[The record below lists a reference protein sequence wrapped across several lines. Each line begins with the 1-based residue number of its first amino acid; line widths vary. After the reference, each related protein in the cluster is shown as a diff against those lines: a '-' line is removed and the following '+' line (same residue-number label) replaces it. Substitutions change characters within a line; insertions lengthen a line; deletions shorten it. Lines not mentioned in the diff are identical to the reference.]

1 MNEMISTA
9 TNTLQSTGSIGGSG
23 FSPLITMSVSYG
35 SSFLGGLLSFFSPC
49 VLPLIPVFF
58 GVLMGGTSD
67 SKTRFLRGAFFTL
80 GMSIFFFMLGIGA
93 GGLGQ
98 FIREYDY
105 IMNAISGSLFII
117 FGFMFFFEKGIK
129 GVKINVTK
137 FSGGPIGGFI
147 MGAALGLIWVPCAGP
162 VLGSILVLAANQ
174 DTVARGGTLLL
185 TYSLGL
191 SIPFLT
197 LSGFVSKI
205 TSRISFTGESKA
217 RKITRWLVFIVLLT
231 VGILTIFGQL
241 NILQSL
247 A

>member
-1 MNEMISTA
+1 
-9 TNTLQSTGSIGGSG
+9 
-23 FSPLITMSVSYG
+23 
-35 SSFLGGLLSFFSPC
+35 
-49 VLPLIPVFF
+49 
-58 GVLMGGTSD
+58 
-67 SKTRFLRGAFFTL
+67 
-80 GMSIFFFMLGIGA
+80 
-93 GGLGQ
+93 
-98 FIREYDY
+98 
-105 IMNAISGSLFII
+105 MNAISGSLFII

-174 DTVARGGTLLL
+174 DTIARGGTLLL

-217 RKITRWLVFIVLLT
+217 RKITRWLVFIVLIT

>member
-1 MNEMISTA
+1 MNEIINTA
-9 TNTLQSTGSIGGSG
+9 TSTLQATGSIGGNG

-35 SSFLGGLLSFFSPC
+35 SSFIGGLLSFFSPC

-67 SKTRFLRGAFFTL
+67 SKTRFLRGTFFTL
-80 GMSIFFFMLGIGA
+80 GMSIFFFLLGLGA

-98 FIREYDY
+98 FIREHDY
-105 IMNAISGSLFII
+105 IMNVISGSLFII
-117 FGFMFFFEKGIK
+117 FGFMFFFEKGFK
-129 GVKINVTK
+129 GIKINVNR
-137 FSGGPIGGFI
+137 FGGGPVGGFI

-174 DTVARGGTLLL
+174 ETVTRGGTLLL

-205 TSRISFTGESKA
+205 TSKISFSGESRA
-217 RKITRWLVFIVLLT
+217 RKIIRWLVFIVLIT

>member
-1 MNEMISTA
+1 M
-9 TNTLQSTGSIGGSG
+9 LK
-23 FSPLITMSVSYG
+23 
-35 SSFLGGLLSFFSPC
+35 
-49 VLPLIPVFF
+49 PVFLEAF
-58 GVLMGGTSD
+58 S
-67 SKTRFLRGAFFTL
+67 LRL
-80 GMSIFFFMLGIGA
+80 ECPYSFFMLGIGA

-98 FIREYDY
+98 FIRKYDY

-117 FGFMFFFEKGIK
+117 FAFMFFFEKGIK

-137 FSGGPIGGFI
+137 FGGGPIGGFI
-147 MGAALGLIWVPCAGP
+147 MGASLGLIWVPCAGP

-174 DTVARGGTLLL
+174 DTVVRGGTLLL
-185 TYSLGL
+185 SYSLGL

-197 LSGFVSKI
+197 LSGFDSKI
-205 TSRISFTGESKA
+205 TSRISLTGESKA

-231 VGILTIFGQL
+231 VGILTFFGQL